1 MIYEPIWRN
10 QTTAPAP
17 AVPAWRTGLLQRACA
32 CAHGGEECEECH
44 SKHAL
49 QRYSTAPASGLVA
62 GAFPPAVH
70 ETLGRRGSPLD
81 TQTREFMDARFG
93 HDFSR
98 VRVHTDEQASESA
111 RAVQAH
117 AYTVGND
124 IAFRSGLYKP
134 ATSQGLALLAH
145 ELAHVVQQGS
155 ETPLPSGIDGGP
167 GDALEVAA
175 DAMAKQALAGHHRP
189 VHRTGRPTSGAPA
202 LLRQKAPAANHPTHA
217 AMVEEARAAS
227 YIRVQVAYHRIQGLA
242 GPGGPPGAGDVTGA
256 ELAAAEAQLEA
267 TRLAQVV
274 LDWRNPDMR
283 KIETVV
289 SGMLTALRPGSSVV
303 TAAAGDPECGALRS
317 AYVIGQKPPILLCPH
332 FFNESTEAQIRH
344 LIHESAHAAG
354 IGKAKGESYC
364 VDYTCATSCGGV
376 NAADSWAHYVNC
388 LSGQP
393 ADVADSNQP
402 TKPAPGGAK
411 PAPAHRQ

>member
-1 MIYEPIWRN
+1 MPF
-10 QTTAPAP
+10 QACPA
-17 AVPAWRTGLLQRACA
+17 A
-32 CAHGGEECEECH
+32 
-44 SKHAL
+44 
-49 QRYSTAPASGLVA
+49 YSTAPASGLVA
-62 GAFPPAVH
+62 AALPRQCMKLWDAAARPTTPRPA
-70 ETLGRRGSPLD
+70 SSW
-81 TQTREFMDARFG
+81 M
-93 HDFSR
+93 R
-98 VRVHTDEQASESA
+98 VSATISAACGCTPMQQASESA

-134 ATSQGLALLAH
+134 ATSQGLALVAH

-189 VHRTGRPTSGAPA
+189 VHRTGRPASGAPA

-242 GPGGPPGAGDVTGA
+242 GPGGPPGAGDVTA